1 VIQKQTEFKYHLIL
15 KCQLGIRMSKFI
27 ILLETK
33 NTSNKNMRQKVLVMR
48 KKESLNWARQNHL
61 I

>member
-1 VIQKQTEFKYHLIL
+1 
-15 KCQLGIRMSKFI
+15 MSKFI

-48 KKESLNWARQNHL
+48 KKESLN
-61 I
+61 